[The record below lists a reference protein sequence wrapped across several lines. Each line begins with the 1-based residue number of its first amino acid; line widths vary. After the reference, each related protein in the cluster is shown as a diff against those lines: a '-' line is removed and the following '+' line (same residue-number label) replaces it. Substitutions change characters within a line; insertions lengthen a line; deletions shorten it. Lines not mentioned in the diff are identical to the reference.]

1 MCSSS
6 FLIRSPSCFPAF
18 FKQVERLLVPGLLFA
33 NLTFQ
38 NSPPP
43 LTTMAAIF
51 DSIVSPIRSLLGCP
65 RASENEDEDEEYE
78 PPQTVD
84 INDHTAVR
92 HVLDETVASYAS
104 DVMCLEEDLHSSNLK
119 LGIMT
124 FACIIAMF
132 GQFFPLAKFSWGR
145 YFVGFCCA
153 MYFISSGILQLV
165 YWYVDQNIIFT
176 SLYDEDLRKQLRI
189 RTNLHQHE
197 TNYDIIVEHLDL
209 SGELV
214 GKAKKK
220 TVLIENYFTEHGEF
234 YEAGL
239 DVVMKELCSDFKN
252 PEKNKNE

>member
-1 MCSSS
+1 MKGKVTDIIFIFTSH
-6 FLIRSPSCFPAF
+6 
-18 FKQVERLLVPGLLFA
+18 
-33 NLTFQ
+33 LTF
-38 NSPPP
+38 SIS
-43 LTTMAAIF
+43 TTMAAIF

-78 PPQTVD
+78 PAPTVD
-84 INDHTAVR
+84 IFDHTAVR
-92 HVLDETVASYAS
+92 HMLDETVASYAS
-104 DVMCLEEDLHSSNLK
+104 DVMCLEENLYSSNLK

-124 FACIIAMF
+124 FACSIAMF
-132 GQFFPLAKFSWGR
+132 GQFFPLDKFSWGR

-153 MYFISSGILQLV
+153 MYFIASGILQLV
-165 YWYVDQNIIFT
+165 YWYVDQDIIFT
-176 SLYDEDLRKQLRI
+176 SDYYEDLGKSMRI
-189 RTNLHQHE
+189 RTNLQQHE

-220 TVLIENYFTEHGEF
+220 TVLIEKYFTEHGEF

-239 DVVMKELCSDFKN
+239 DAVMKELCSDFKN

>member
-1 MCSSS
+1 M
-6 FLIRSPSCFPAF
+6 FPCFFQAGR
-18 FKQVERLLVPGLLFA
+18 KVTGTWSLHELFA